1 MNKLHV
7 ILEAAFCSLAL
18 ASPAQDTNTLKT
30 DLGVFEA
37 RTGAVIIKGFGQIGS
52 VSVGT
57 DVISVRCKESTDVS
71 TGRKA
76 YGLAI
81 EIAGNPLPRERIFVD
96 YDEIDSL
103 LSGIN
108 YLSKITYDV
117 TPLPSYE
124 ASYSTKGGLRVV
136 ANSVRREG
144 GIQTF
149 LQYGDDPRILLTSV
163 QMTQLY
169 GLIEQARNNL
179 NSIRTAK

>member
-1 MNKLHV
+1 MNKLHI
-7 ILEAAFCSLAL
+7 ILVAAFCSLAL
-18 ASPAQDTNTLKT
+18 ASPAQDTNALKT
-30 DLGVFEA
+30 GIGVFEA

-52 VSVGT
+52 LSVGP
-57 DVISVRCKESTDVS
+57 DVLSVRCKESTDVS

-103 LSGIN
+103 LNGIN

-117 TPLPSYE
+117 TPLPSFE
-124 ASYSTKGGLRVV
+124 ASYTTKSGLRVV
-136 ANSVRREG
+136 ATSVRRQG
-144 GIQTF
+144 GIQFF
-149 LQYGDDPRILLTSV
+149 LQYGDEPRILLTSD

-169 GLIEQARNNL
+169 GLIGQAKDNL
-179 NSIRTAK
+179 TSIKTAK